1 MARGRVYNIYTTN
14 YRFKLELYKD
24 VDQDYILFVFEL
36 KNDAGEKM
44 GTVELKIDRKLFE
57 NKDLKEI
64 LKHCINKVR

>member
-1 MARGRVYNIYTTN
+1 VYNIYTTN